1 MVLDLELVAVQIEE
15 AGRLAKIRRVPHLRL
30 AFLLLDNAVEV
41 MLHRE
46 VESETFFQ
54 DVNVAMKVQMH
65 RMQAFHG
72 NKPEFMALMSDIEA
86 QVLPDRK
93 MGDLEE
99 HFRTKV
105 NFLAEQKRLD
115 LPVATIVKKL
125 HRYRNDLYHRLHLR
139 REVLEPATLIY
150 FDVACAV
157 LATWHFQRSWSSA
170 ESYEDLARF
179 GVTAHGLFQEDA
191 TTRVASQLRESVGM
205 DVSAIRTAL
214 SSHLDGRLDD
224 LEETV
229 AMVRA
234 AMPDEY
240 DDPDDVYR
248 IVQSDW
254 KNELPAPSE
263 LRKHRFPVLGRKLP
277 LWRRQVASLTDISER
292 YAMYARYATIED
304 DFESFEAQAT
314 ALYEAIDRLVQQAVD
329 EERGK

>member
-1 MVLDLELVAVQIEE
+1 MLDLELVAVQIEE
-15 AGRLAKIRRVPHLRL
+15 ASRLAKIRRLPHLRL
-30 AFLLLDNAVEV
+30 AFLLLDNVVEV

-54 DVNVAMKVQMH
+54 DVNVAMRLQMQ
-65 RMQAFHG
+65 RMQPVHG
-72 NKPEFMALMSDIEA
+72 DKPEFMALLTDIESRI
-86 QVLPDRK
+86 LPERK
-93 MGDLEE
+93 MEDLEE
-99 HFRTKV
+99 RFQAKV
-105 NFLAEQKRLD
+105 NFLAERKRLD
-115 LPVATIVKKL
+115 PPVAAIVKKL
-125 HRYRNDLYHRLHLR
+125 HRYRNDLYHRLQLR

-157 LATWHFQRSWSSA
+157 LANWRFQRSWSSA

-179 GVTAHGLFQEDA
+179 GVTVHGLFQEDI
-191 TTRVASQLRESVGM
+191 TTRIASQLRESVGM

-214 SSHLDGRLDD
+214 SNHLDGRLDD
-224 LEETV
+224 LDETV
-229 AMVRA
+229 SMVRS

-248 IVQSDW
+248 VVQSDW

-263 LRKHRFPVLGRKLP
+263 LRELRFPVLGNKLP

-314 ALYEAIDRLVQQAVD
+314 ALYETIDRLVQQAID

>member
-1 MVLDLELVAVQIEE
+1 MLDLELVAVQIEE

-46 VESETFFQ
+46 VESETSLQ
-54 DVNVAMKVQMH
+54 DVNVAMQVQMH
-65 RMQAFHG
+65 RIQSFHG
-72 NKPEFMALMSDIEA
+72 DRPEFMALMSDIEA
-86 QVLPDRK
+86 RVITDRK

-99 HFRTKV
+99 RFRTKV
-105 NFLAEQKRLD
+105 NFLAERKRLD
-115 LPVATIVKKL
+115 PPVATIVKKL
-125 HRYRNDLYHRLHLR
+125 HRYRNDLYHRLQLR

-157 LATWHFQRSWSSA
+157 LANWHFQRSWSST

-179 GVTAHGLFQEDA
+179 GVTTHALFDEDITAH
-191 TTRVASQLRESVGM
+191 VASQLRDSVGM
-205 DVSAIRTAL
+205 HVSAIRTAL
-214 SSHLDGRLDD
+214 SDHLDGRLDD

-229 AMVRA
+229 SMVRA

-248 IVQSDW
+248 IVQGDW
-254 KNELPAPSE
+254 KNELLPPSE

-292 YAMYARYATIED
+292 YAMYARYAAIED
-304 DFESFEAQAT
+304 DFESFEAEAS